1 MSNPALV
8 LDNSILSALFASGWF
23 DTPSF
28 YRPDRSVLISDRVW
42 NREFSPYHEIESEP
56 AWATVRET
64 NLESVHTQALGQLS
78 KPDWSCIALA
88 EQAAGDTTVVTN
100 DRALREVA
108 IRRDLNAE
116 WGTHFVIRTFKA
128 CGITLSEF
136 EEGVEAYLSDVILP
150 TEVADEVRQ
159 TEK

>member
-1 MSNPALV
+1 MSKPALV

-23 DTPSF
+23 DAPSF
-28 YRPDRSVLISDRVW
+28 YRPDRSVLISEQVW
-42 NREFSPYHEIESEP
+42 SREFSPHHDIKSEP

-64 NLESVHTQALGQLS
+64 RLESVQTKALGQLS

-88 EQAAGDTTVVTN
+88 EQAEGDTVVVTN

-108 IRRDLNAE
+108 VHRNLDAE
-116 WGTHFVIRTFKA
+116 WGTQFVIRTFQA
-128 CGITLSEF
+128 CGISVSEF
-136 EEGVEAYLSDVILP
+136 EEGVGTYLADVTLP
-150 TEVADEVRQ
+150 AEVADEVRD